1 MVVYTCIPDT
11 GVAEAGGLWVWGY
24 SGLCGMILS
33 TEERKEGERKEE
45 RDRERQKKMR
55 MKEEGGGV
63 KGGKGGEKEWGIGR
77 EG

>member
-1 MVVYTCIPDT
+1 
-11 GVAEAGGLWVWGY
+11 
-24 SGLCGMILS
+24 MILS

-63 KGGKGGEKEWGIGR
+63 KGRKEGEKE
-77 EG
+77 

>member
-1 MVVYTCIPDT
+1 M
-11 GVAEAGGLWVWGY
+11 
-24 SGLCGMILS
+24 S

-63 KGGKGGEKEWGIGR
+63 KGRKEGEESQ
-77 EG
+77 